1 MKLTLTHYTIIVLIV
16 TTGIASFGSY
26 HYSTEYEKQK
36 EANGRQATEIQQLT
50 DTLNYQNTHIDMLH
64 ELDTKHTQEL
74 DNAKTEI
81 DTLRADVA
89 AGRRKLRIKAV
100 CPVSETTSSGSM
112 GDAGTPQLTDAARQD
127 YYDLLRMMAENERQT
142 KYLQDYV
149 NTECRGNDGN
159 IQTSH

>member
-26 HYSTEYEKQK
+26 HYSTEYEKQLDI
-36 EANGRQATEIQQLT
+36 NGGQATEIKQLT
-50 DTLNYQNTHIDMLH
+50 DTLNYKNTHIDMLH
-64 ELDTKHTQEL
+64 EMDAEHLKEL
-74 DNAKTEI
+74 ANDKAKI

-89 AGRRKLRIKAV
+89 AARSKLRIKAI
-100 CPVSETTSSGSM
+100 CPVSETTSSRSM
-112 GDAGTPQLTDAARQD
+112 VDAGTPQLTDAARQD

-149 NTECRGNDGN
+149 NTECYKVKK
-159 IQTSH
+159 

>member
-1 MKLTLTHYTIIVLIV
+1 MKWKVKAVSVVVGIVLI
-16 TTGIASFGSY
+16 GSAA
-26 HYSTEYEKQK
+26 YSIYSVYVE
-36 EANGRQATEIQQLT
+36 NGRLT
-50 DTLNYQNTHIDMLH
+50 DEKSSLTTQLSEKNAIITNQQERIQHLV

-74 DNAKTEI
+74 ANDKAKI

-89 AGRRKLRIKAV
+89 ATRRKLRVQAI

-112 GDAGTPQLTDAARQD
+112 GYAGTPQLTDAARQD

-149 NTECRGNDGN
+149 NTECYKVMK
-159 IQTSH
+159 